1 MNKIKVLHIN
11 INYTTTKLHQNM
23 ISHLEKNGVVNYVFS
38 PTYDLSLIHI

>member
-23 ISHLEKNGVVNYVFS
+23 ISHLEKTV
-38 PTYDLSLIHI
+38 LLIMFFHLHMIKKKV